1 MASDQRPRA
10 SVPVLVWCAFLLAL
24 GAQMTAS
31 RLGPHGMP
39 DASDLAA
46 PPTVRSIVIAS
57 LGDALAAAKVMNL
70 QLQAHDNQP
79 GRSLPFARLDY
90 PMVIRWLERIL
101 ELDPQGPYPML
112 AASRLYGE
120 VPDGARSR
128 LMLEFV
134 HRRFLQDP
142 DLHWAALAH
151 AAYVARHR
159 LRDLEMAR
167 RFAHSLRVRAT
178 GPQVPAWARQMEM
191 LLLADINEADG
202 ARAMLG
208 ALLESG
214 QLTDLAEYRFLRA
227 RLAGIQPPAPAPTAP
242 GK

>member
-1 MASDQRPRA
+1 
-10 SVPVLVWCAFLLAL
+10 
-24 GAQMTAS
+24 
-31 RLGPHGMP
+31 MP
-39 DASDLAA
+39 EAADLAA
-46 PPTVRSIVIAS
+46 PPTARNIVIAS
-57 LGDALAAAKVMNL
+57 LGDPLPAAKLMNL

-120 VPDGARSR
+120 VQDSSRSR

-134 HRRFLQDP
+134 HRRFLEDP
-142 DLHWAALAH
+142 NHHWAALAH

-159 LRDLEMAR
+159 LHDLDMAR
-167 RFAHSLRVRAT
+167 RFSHSLRIKAT

-191 LLLADINEADG
+191 LLLADLNEQDS

-214 QLTDLAEYRFLRA
+214 QVTDAAEYRFLIS
-227 RLAGIQPPAPAPTAP
+227 RLASTQPASNASTTP